1 MVSGPNLSFV
11 LPQVLFAS
19 VLGASCAALMLR
31 TRSVYPAMLLHAVV
45 NAVVVL
51 I

>member
-1 MVSGPNLSFV
+1 VS
-11 LPQVLFAS
+11 QVVFAIL
-19 VLGASCAALMLR
+19 LGLVCAYLAVR
-31 TRSVYPAMLLHAVV
+31 TRSVLPAMLLHAVV